1 MPKRKVGRPASYRFG
16 DLSKPG
22 KRINLRTKRPYR
34 VRNAAYMYA
43 RNHGWQITT
52 RLTPQGVSCM
62 QGAYACFLAL
72 YHGAKSI
79 TPDRRDAACSPV
91 SCRSRE
97 PHTTDLRPQR

>member
-62 QGAYACFLAL
+62 
-72 YHGAKSI
+72 
-79 TPDRRDAACSPV
+79 RV
-91 SCRSRE
+91 E
-97 PHTTDLRPQR
+97 